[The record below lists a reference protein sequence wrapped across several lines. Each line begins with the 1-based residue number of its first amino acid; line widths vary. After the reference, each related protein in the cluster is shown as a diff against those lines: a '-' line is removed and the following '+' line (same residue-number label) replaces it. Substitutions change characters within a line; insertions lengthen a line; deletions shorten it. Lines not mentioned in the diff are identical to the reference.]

1 MDIKVP
7 VFKSGNQVIMRKLLH
22 EIQRVFYIIFYVL
35 SLTQWWFVFQLPEI
49 KPYMDY
55 FPFPFYII
63 LRDINSLPHVLCDA
77 LRQWFELVT
86 AVDMWPWWFMC
97 DLLTVMGCLNAES
110 VVQTGGVLH
119 VCGSLNWW
127 HWCVNIVTYY
137 ITVLHYYVMLCG
149 VFEPD
154 SVVSRAVKSYVRLH
168 GTGLRSWWKW
178 INDFPCIFY
187 DFFKHLTSFWNI
199 WMKFCSHLDRCVF
212 CW

>member
-1 MDIKVP
+1 
-7 VFKSGNQVIMRKLLH
+7 
-22 EIQRVFYIIFYVL
+22 
-35 SLTQWWFVFQLPEI
+35 
-49 KPYMDY
+49 MDY

-154 SVVSRAVKSYVRLH
+154 SVVSRAVKSYVMIH

-178 INDFPCIFY
+178 IHDFPCIFY

>member
-1 MDIKVP
+1 MRFRECFILFSMCFHWHNDDL
-7 VFKSGNQVIMRKLLH
+7 FFSCQKS
-22 EIQRVFYIIFYVL
+22 
-35 SLTQWWFVFQLPEI
+35 SLTWIISLFHSTSSCETLTLCLTCYVTLYVSGLNWWQRWI
-49 KPYMDY
+49 
-55 FPFPFYII
+55 
-63 LRDINSLPHVLCDA
+63 CDLA
-77 LRQWFELVT
+77 
-86 AVDMWPWWFMC
+86 DWFMC

-154 SVVSRAVKSYVRLH
+154 SVVSRAVKSYVMIH

-178 INDFPCIFY
+178 IHDFPCIFY

>member
-1 MDIKVP
+1 MCFHWHNDDL
-7 VFKSGNQVIMRKLLH
+7 FFSCQKS
-22 EIQRVFYIIFYVL
+22 
-35 SLTQWWFVFQLPEI
+35 SLTWIISLFHSTSSCETLTLCLTCYVTLYVSGLNWWQRWI
-49 KPYMDY
+49 
-55 FPFPFYII
+55 
-63 LRDINSLPHVLCDA
+63 CD
-77 LRQWFELVT
+77 LGH
-86 AVDMWPWWFMC
+86 WFMC

-168 GTGLRSWWKW
+168 GTYWFEKLMEVNSWFSMHFLWFLQTFNLILK
-178 INDFPCIFY
+178 Y
-187 DFFKHLTSFWNI
+187 
-199 WMKFCSHLDRCVF
+199 LDEILQSS
-212 CW
+212 W